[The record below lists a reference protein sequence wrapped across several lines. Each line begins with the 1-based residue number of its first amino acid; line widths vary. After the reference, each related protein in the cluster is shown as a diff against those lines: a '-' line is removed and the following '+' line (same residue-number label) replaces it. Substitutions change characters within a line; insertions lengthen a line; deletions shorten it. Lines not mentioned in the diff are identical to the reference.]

1 VKQNSIGTQL
11 WGLIHAIDSFAGLPA
26 GHPGFTHFHAV
37 SLSSK
42 NPPDGI
48 ANPNDPT
55 IGVQLQSTIFQF
67 GRASA

>member
-1 VKQNSIGTQL
+1 MQL
-11 WGLIHAIDSFAGLPA
+11 WGLIHAIDSFAGFPE
-26 GHPGFTHFHAV
+26 GIVWHPGFTHFHAV

-42 NPPDGI
+42 NTPDGI

-55 IGVQLQSTIFQF
+55 IGAQLQSTIFQI